1 MTKSQLQLRVIELEA
16 AIRHADAMIEIHE
29 GVSLTYYT
37 GYLPNLAQEY
47 KKPAKTIMDLLNDK
61 N

>member
-1 MTKSQLQLRVIELEA
+1 MTKAQLQLRVIELEW
-16 AIRHADAMIEIHE
+16 AIRHADAMIQMQE

-47 KKPAKTIMDLLNDK
+47 KKPAKIIIDLLND
-61 N
+61 